1 MTADQ
6 RPSWRPFSESAADLP
21 AQQERPRLLPVERS
35 PFLEPAGSSDEQQWF
50 AAEHDPFGSDLPEA
64 AARRF

>member
-6 RPSWRPFSESAADLP
+6 RPSWRPFSEAAADLP

-35 PFLEPAGSSDEQQWF
+35 PFLEPAGPADPQQWQD
-50 AAEHDPFGSDLPEA
+50 AWPDPFGGELPEA
-64 AARRF
+64 AARR